1 MTLTDRAAG
10 ISHLPSS
17 EDKFNSAYKAI
28 LSGSGSPGYM
38 AIRSALSGSEA
49 RADEF
54 AKSVR
59 LVVAS
64 ENVLDSELK
73 TFVSR
78 VLIENYVNTLG
89 SAGSDERLTDA
100 SLGPEVHEGDRK
112 ASAVVAGRGMEVDE
126 WKKIAGNLIARLS
139 VYRRLVEEK
148 TGSIP
153 SELLP
158 EEDAVV
164 HDAGFDARLEER
176 LSSDDHV
183 ERRASEGFASVALDD
198 AGRMV
203 EYRPDGS
210 TVVLDW

>member
-1 MTLTDRAAG
+1 MTLTDKAAG
-10 ISHLPSS
+10 IAHLPSS
-17 EDKFNSAYKAI
+17 EDKFNSVYQAI

-38 AIRSALSGSEA
+38 AIRSALNSSEA

-54 AKSVR
+54 TTSVR
-59 LVVAS
+59 LVAAR

-78 VLIENYVNTLG
+78 VLIDNYVNTLG
-89 SAGSDERLTDA
+89 SAGADEWRVDA
-100 SLGPEVHEGDRK
+100 SLGPDVHEGGRK
-112 ASAVVAGRGMEVDE
+112 SPAVVAGRGLEVDD
-126 WKKIAGNLIARLS
+126 WKKIASNLIARLS

-153 SELLP
+153 NELLP